1 MDLIVVSP
9 ENEYPKEHDWV
20 CRLFDAGLWRYHL
33 RKPGWDDADVEAYL
47 EKIPHNWRSQV
58 VVHQCHE
65 AIEKYDLGGWHFKDR
80 EQQLKLALQAQNGAH
95 SSSPAIARN
104 SSRANEDRVLVR
116 VSSRCAG
123 EAGSTPCKVA
133 HPAKPAPVPIFRSTA
148 ENLCNSRARTM
159 SRSIHKLE
167 DLDVDLTLWDY
178 VLLSPVYRSI
188 TKANYGPRWK
198 RSQLE
203 NAIRHCKESHST
215 KLYALGGVEP
225 ANVVDCFLMGF
236 DGVALLGAVWSW
248 RNPVQRYLETKEA
261 IGLPS
266 PG

>member
-65 AIEKYDLGGWHFKDR
+65 AIEKFKLGGRHFKDR
-80 EQQLKLALQAQNGAH
+80 EQQQKLALQAQNGAH
-95 SSSPAIARN
+95 SS
-104 SSRANEDRVLVR
+104 
-116 VSSRCAG
+116 
-123 EAGSTPCKVA
+123 
-133 HPAKPAPVPIFRSTA
+133 
-148 ENLCNSRARTM
+148 RTL